1 MYQNDELV
9 RTIAASQEVAQ
20 KDIVYYLNA
29 MKMVF
34 CFFRS
39 AEEIMGMNDR
49 DLKRKLCEYMKESF
63 KYIFPPIRVNLLKS
77 THFPI
82 QPATTRSM

>member
-1 MYQNDELV
+1 MRCMYQNDELV
-9 RTIAASQEVAQ
+9 RVIFASQEVAQ

-29 MKMVF
+29 IKMVF

-39 AEEIMGMNDR
+39 AEEIMAMNER
-49 DLKRKLCEYMKESF
+49 DLKKKLCEYLKESF

-77 THFPI
+77 NDFPI
-82 QPATTRSM
+82 